1 VRSDRAVVRVGMQV
15 AADVVGSGADVDPK
29 SGMKNIS
36 LFWTVVGS
44 VAGVIAAGAAVYAL
58 FTSGPAPLH
67 LLACCE
73 LELEVNSLGGVV
85 SNDNNTF
92 VTFETSSEPVVLT
105 GEVYLKLP
113 LFLDYRVFEL
123 GWHKVRLN
131 PSYTYLRNRR
141 IEANSSRRLLS
152 GQVFDVSGFSVRE
165 SALPCFST
173 CPKPIAELS
182 IGVEYRS
189 RQGSSW
195 AYTTVPVCLRRNK
208 YWDVK
213 C

>member
-1 VRSDRAVVRVGMQV
+1 MDTRGGPNLRSWNR
-15 AADVVGSGADVDPK
+15 
-29 SGMKNIS
+29 NTS

-85 SNDNNTF
+85 SNDNKAF

-105 GEVYLKLP
+105 GEVYFKLP

-123 GWHKVRLN
+123 GWHKIRLN
-131 PSYTYLRNRR
+131 TSYTHLRNMR

-152 GQVFDVSGFSVRE
+152 GQVFDVSGFDVRE
-165 SALPCFST
+165 SALHGAPARHAHPPEACKWYPAGLQSVAESGSCF
-173 CPKPIAELS
+173 PR
-182 IGVEYRS
+182 G
-189 RQGSSW
+189 RQSLDNGP
-195 AYTTVPVCLRRNK
+195 ALP
-208 YWDVK
+208 
-213 C
+213 